1 MSLNYGTLRTEIAT
15 LAHRTVGGD
24 IADDRLKTFVRQ
36 AEGEI
41 ARRCRAAEMLTRSS
55 FVEGNRVTGGIYS
68 LPTDWLEE
76 GIIWDASDRPM
87 TKVGLGEIRKY
98 VATIDPTFF
107 APLSKTEI
115 EFRGTPGTNVTLP
128 YIYFAR
134 PTAFNL
140 DADVNDLLTNHEDIY
155 INYGLAKLYTF
166 TQDLELAEGHAGAA
180 LDTIETLNEQAG
192 RLLAGA
198 RAEGFYNLGTHSKGY

>member
-1 MSLNYGTLRTEIAT
+1 MSLNYGTLRTEIAS
-15 LAHRTVGGD
+15 LAHRTIGGD
-24 IADDRLKTFVRQ
+24 ISDDRMKTFIRQ

-41 ARRCRAAEMLTRSS
+41 ARRCRAAEMLSRST
-55 FVEGNRVTGGIYS
+55 FEEANRVAGGIYS
-68 LPTDWLEE
+68 LPSDWLEE
-76 GIIWDASDRPM
+76 GIIWNSDNAPM

-115 EFRGTPGTNVTLP
+115 EFRGSPGANASIP
-128 YIYFAR
+128 YVYFAR
-134 PTAFNL
+134 PTAFSD
-140 DADVNDLLTNHEDIY
+140 DADTNALLTNHEDIY
-155 INYGLAKLYTF
+155 VNYGLAKLYTF
-166 TQDLELAEGHAGAA
+166 TQDLELAEGHANAA

-198 RAEGFYNLGTHSKGY
+198 RAEGFYNLGTLAKGY